1 MIMTKYG
8 IVKLSLAAAIDA
20 CCKGGWVFQLDLDDF
35 EKVREIRYMILD
47 DILDVERNHTAL
59 YFEVVPDEERYE

>member
-8 IVKLSLAAAIDA
+8 IVKLSRAAAIDA
-20 CCKGGWVFQLDLDDF
+20 CCKGGRVFQLDMDDF

-47 DILDVERNHTAL
+47 DMLAIERNHTAL